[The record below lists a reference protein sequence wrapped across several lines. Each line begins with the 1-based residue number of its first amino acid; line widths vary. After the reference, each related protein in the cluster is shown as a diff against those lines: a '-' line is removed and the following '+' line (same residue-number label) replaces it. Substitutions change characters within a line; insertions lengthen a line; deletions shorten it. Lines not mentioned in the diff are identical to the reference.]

1 MKLHL
6 VKEELCEM
14 DNCYPYRM
22 EPMYLE
28 GQELEEKLRDYL
40 TRFVAGTLDPD
51 LQGVSPD
58 KFISNLMNGR
68 FGDFADRYIITA
80 IADGGAAGILIGM
93 PDGNNGL
100 HIYSVHVLPE
110 HRGKGVASAML
121 AKCSNDMREKHIDRL
136 FIDVHTDNVPAMH
149 LYKKFGFKA
158 EEAHE

>member
-6 VKEELCEM
+6 VKNNFSTMEYY
-14 DNCYPYRM
+14 YPYRIGRM
-22 EPMYLE
+22 DLE
-28 GQELEEKLRDYL
+28 GQELAERLRDYL

-68 FGDFADRYIITA
+68 FGAFADRYIITA
-80 IADGGAAGILIGM
+80 DANGSAAGILIGM

-110 HRGKGVASAML
+110 YRGKGVASAML
-121 AKCSNDMREKHIDRL
+121 VKCSNDMYEKNIDKL
-136 FIDVHTDNVPAMH
+136 FIDVHTDNLPAMN
-149 LYKKFGFKA
+149 LYKKFGFKT
-158 EEAHE
+158 EEC